1 MEEQEYFGEVLVG
14 IKQVIQSHLHDVQGK
29 FQERFRGLEQEVR
42 RRDDIISQLQGRIQE
57 LERQAG
63 SGGESTERELENEEF
78 DEDQDIRK
86 ETDVDDDRDGHDEEE
101 EDGDNDS
108 DASSADHP
116 FMVNL
121 QLYFLL

>member
-1 MEEQEYFGEVLVG
+1 MLVG

-57 LERQAG
+57 LERQSG
-63 SGGESTERELENEEF
+63 SGGDSTERELGTQET
-78 DEDQDIRK
+78 DEDRDRVESEDI
-86 ETDVDDDRDGHDEEE
+86 DDGNQDEEGNE
-101 EDGDNDS
+101 S

-116 FMVNL
+116 FMVC
-121 QLYFLL
+121 